1 LANRARRRYLEVIM
15 KILFPTDGSER
26 SLAALRGL
34 MSHLNWF
41 TETPQIALINV
52 HPQLPYARAV
62 AWVGKEA
69 AAQYYADES
78 GAALAPAGA
87 ALAER
92 GVRYEQVAKIGEPAH
107 EIVKFAG
114 EWRADLVA
122 MGRHGQSHIAGM
134 LMGSVAQKVLATV
147 TIPVLLLP

>member
-1 LANRARRRYLEVIM
+1 M

-34 MSHLNWF
+34 VSHLNWF
-41 TETPQIALINV
+41 TETPQIMLINV

-78 GAALAPAGA
+78 GAALAPADA
-87 ALAER
+87 VLDER
-92 GVRYEQVAKIGEPAH
+92 GIRYERVAKIGEPAR
-107 EIVKFAG
+107 EIVKYAA
-114 EWRADLVA
+114 EWNADLVA
-122 MGRHGQSHIAGM
+122 MGRHGHSHIAGL
-134 LMGSVAQKVLATV
+134 LMGSVTQKVLAIV

>member
-1 LANRARRRYLEVIM
+1 M

-34 MSHLNWF
+34 VSHLNMF
-41 TETPQIALINV
+41 AETPHVALINV

-87 ALAER
+87 VLAER
-92 GVRYEQVAKIGEPAH
+92 GIRYEQVAKIGEPRRTPSAIASDGR
-107 EIVKFAG
+107 ESTSCLASAPTRTI
-114 EWRADLVA
+114 RA
-122 MGRHGQSHIAGM
+122 
-134 LMGSVAQKVLATV
+134 
-147 TIPVLLLP
+147 

>member
-1 LANRARRRYLEVIM
+1 M

-34 MSHLNWF
+34 VSHLNWF
-41 TETPQIALINV
+41 TGTPQIALINV

-92 GVRYEQVAKIGEPAH
+92 GVRYERVAKI
-107 EIVKFAG
+107 
-114 EWRADLVA
+114 
-122 MGRHGQSHIAGM
+122 IAGM
-134 LMGSVAQKVLATV
+134 LMGSVAQKVLAIT